1 VDIELSAMN
10 LISAAFNFILKLT
23 GITIFVYLVLYFTP
37 GQVAIT
43 GVVEEKTIT
52 KALSGY
58 ASWAANTLRGDMG
71 HFKGVEVVDR
81 LQKSVPKT
89 LLLVIGAL
97 GISLVLAL
105 VLALASL
112 TWRGNLLVQNIVSL
126 FNLVSGVHLI
136 VLSFVVVLLGLAVP
150 MGDFSIWLLIVLAL
164 GNGTLVDYY
173 AVLREQMS
181 RALGQNYVAAAMG
194 RGASPLRHAT
204 VFEIALG
211 IVDATSSRVPALV
224 GGTIIVEWVFAYF
237 GLGYDI
243 IRAIQY
249 RDFALIMGVTTAVA
263 VLLIMVTE
271 VAQLLRQRMDP
282 RLG

>member
-23 GITIFVYLVLYFTP
+23 GITMFVYLVLYFTP
-37 GQVAIT
+37 GQMAIT
-43 GVVEEKTIT
+43 GVMEEKTIT

-71 HFKGVEVVDR
+71 HFKGVEVGDR

-136 VLSFVVVLLGLAVP
+136 VLSFVVVLLGLA
-150 MGDFSIWLLIVLAL
+150 LLIVLAL